1 MLRKSISK
9 TDVQVKKFNFWSPTP
24 QNTVDSSGAPKGSIF
39 WRTVWPGDAG
49 FEFLRARFAP
59 APEGSKFPSGVA
71 SNRKFRKVPCST
83 IRFPKKI
90 FNSKNLIVGRWR
102 PKEFLTGR
110 GHRRVRFF
118 SARSGLATQGSNFYA
133 RESRP
138 RQRVRNLTRK
148 ISNPF
153 SLFPQRCPTR
163 RNARTCCFSFRE
175 GREKTNICPTRP

>member
-1 MLRKSISK
+1 MLNTLISK
-9 TDVQVKKFNFWSPTP
+9 KN
-24 QNTVDSSGAPKGSIF
+24 
-39 WRTVWPGDAG
+39 
-49 FEFLRARFAP
+49 
-59 APEGSKFPSGVA
+59 
-71 SNRKFRKVPCST
+71 SNS
-83 IRFPKKI
+83 KKI
-90 FNSKNLIVGRWR
+90 IVSRWR

-133 RESRP
+133 RKSRP

-153 SLFPQRCPTR
+153 NFYRQRRPTR

-175 GREKTNICPTRP
+175 GREKNPTKLYPTRPSHHQRWAGGFNRFAHSAGPELLDCGWLGWVGSCFAVLLGCFLA

>member
-1 MLRKSISK
+1 MHI
-9 TDVQVKKFNFWSPTP
+9 
-24 QNTVDSSGAPKGSIF
+24 
-39 WRTVWPGDAG
+39 
-49 FEFLRARFAP
+49 LRALRRRVRLFRLGAREGFKKNAPGVRRRSQSARRVRFFGARSGL
-59 APEGSKFPSGVA
+59 ATQGSKFPSGVA
-71 SNRKFRKVPCST
+71 NNRKFRKVPCST
-83 IRFPKKI
+83 IRFPKKL

-133 RESRP
+133 RKSRP

-148 ISNPF
+148 FSNPF
-153 SLFPQRCPTR
+153 SLAPQRRPTR

-175 GREKTNICPTRP
+175 GREKNR